1 MIAVKISHLKN
12 GYNVNDIFKY
22 CLHNGSF
29 KWNNSYHRNS
39 PLFLST
45 TSIQIK
51 ICICRRCCRIYI
63 GFCCVYQDLGAQW
76 EDYNTLVYAVDT
88 LLNEAEE
95 SIPVIDVENA
105 TGQELISQLNDAK
118 VNISSLLIMI
128 MASSLLLL

>member
-1 MIAVKISHLKN
+1 
-12 GYNVNDIFKY
+12 
-22 CLHNGSF
+22 
-29 KWNNSYHRNS
+29 
-39 PLFLST
+39 
-45 TSIQIK
+45 
-51 ICICRRCCRIYI
+51 
-63 GFCCVYQDLGAQW
+63 VYQDLGAQW